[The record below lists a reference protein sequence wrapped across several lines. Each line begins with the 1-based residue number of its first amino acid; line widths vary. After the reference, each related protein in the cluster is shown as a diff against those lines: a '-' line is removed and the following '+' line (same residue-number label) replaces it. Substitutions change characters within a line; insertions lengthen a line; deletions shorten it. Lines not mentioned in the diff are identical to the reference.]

1 MDIRVLR
8 YFVATVRAQ
17 SISAGAEALHI
28 TQPTLSRQFIDLEE
42 ELRHKLFERS
52 NRRIHLTPKGEL
64 FYERAKEILALV
76 EKTKVEISAED
87 DDDVCGT
94 ITLYAAETPFV
105 SRLAKILNQF
115 HERYPCVCV
124 DIVSGNEEATTAALT
139 TGVADLGLFVGHVD
153 LGNYDYIRLPHK
165 DTWGLLTRKDGPL
178 GMKSGITAEDLTAIP
193 LLCSKQ
199 ALIRNEFT
207 GWLGKAPEELHII
220 GTFNLI
226 YNAARLVEAGFGHAL
241 SLQNIYAETGN
252 LINIPLVP
260 LLQAETTLA
269 WSKKRP
275 VSRAT
280 EILLSYIRKALPEEN
295 LAH

>member
-1 MDIRVLR
+1 M
-8 YFVATVRAQ
+8 
-17 SISAGAEALHI
+17 
-28 TQPTLSRQFIDLEE
+28 
-42 ELRHKLFERS
+42 
-52 NRRIHLTPKGEL
+52 
-64 FYERAKEILALV
+64 
-76 EKTKVEISAED
+76 
-87 DDDVCGT
+87 
-94 ITLYAAETPFV
+94 
-105 SRLAKILNQF
+105 
-115 HERYPCVCV
+115 